1 MTVDYQYQIGG
12 SLPQNAP
19 TYVVRQADSELY
31 QALKAGEFC
40 YVLNSRQMGKS
51 SLLVRTVQ
59 KLSADGIACATI
71 DLSDIGNQQV
81 SLDKWYGGV
90 AYKLL
95 CSFNLFNPVEFM
107 AWWRERELMSPVQ
120 RLGELI
126 EELLLVKISQNLV
139 IFIDE
144 IDSVLSFQEP
154 LDDFF
159 ALIRCC
165 YNKRAH
171 NSEYQRITFALL
183 GVATPSDLI
192 SDATRTP
199 FNIGL
204 PIELHGFNLQEA
216 LPLAKGFEGKVENP
230 QEVLKEILDWT
241 GGQPF
246 LTQKLC
252 KLILHHVKSLAS
264 ASIISDSTDESKTEN
279 FTPNQLLISE
289 IVQSHII
296 DNWESSDEPV
306 HIKTIRDR
314 LLRSPHRASRLLGL
328 YQKILPPCDPPQP
341 PLIRGAVS
349 FSCRGNPPVVAPISE
364 TPTRSSMGW
373 AGTGAPPLQNP
384 GFSENET
391 ALPLIRGEK
400 MPELPLLR
408 GAGGICADD
417 TPEQTEQQLSGNQQ
431 PSEPPDCRGGAPVPA
446 LVGGIWAD
454 DTPEQTELRLSG
466 LVVKRAGKLT
476 VSNRIYAAIFSH
488 NWVEKALGDLRPYAE
503 SLTAWIATNCQD
515 ESRLLRGQALED
527 ARQWAANKSLNTQ
540 DYQFLGASQE
550 AEFAKLRDREKQTQA
565 EIEQLR
571 REKKLLEELSEAQ
584 KQKKVI
590 AAKLWREQQLRV
602 QTVTGAAVILISILI
617 VNFWVKPSIE
627 ERNHKILTLSLL
639 SETLFAADKKD
650 EALLE
655 SIRAVTEMKRSL
667 GVSSDIQMRVAIA
680 LEQAVYNFRER
691 RRLQTQASTLAF
703 ASFSP
708 DSQTIVTATDD
719 NYIKLWQNNGT
730 LQATLTGHTDK
741 IIRAI
746 FSPSGQIIVS
756 ASDDQ
761 TLKIWQ
767 RDGKLIHDLK
777 GHRSQITSVSF
788 SPDGKI
794 IASASADGTVKLWKI
809 NGEKLL
815 SLKVERG
822 WITSTSFSPDGQ
834 IIAAAATDGTVKLWS
849 LRKIVEKLQKQQSIE
864 ASTDIKLLRTLQIES
879 DKIMSVAFSPDGAML
894 ATASAGGTARIWSKD
909 GTPLSIFKHTSG
921 VTNIS
926 FSPDS
931 QMLLSASTDKMVRL
945 WNIDGTLLK
954 TLKGNK
960 DAVWSASFS
969 PDGKAI
975 ATASADGTVMLWNFN
990 LDDLLLQ
997 GCDGARNYFQTNPIA
1012 NPNNRH
1018 LCDGI
1023 GTQSELTQKKPG

>member
-81 SLDKWYGGV
+81 PLDKWYGGV

-95 CSFNLFNPVEFM
+95 CSFNLFNPIEFM
-107 AWWRERELMSPVQ
+107 TWWQERELMSAVQ
-120 RLGELI
+120 RQGELI
-126 EELLLVKISQNLV
+126 EELLLAKLPQPLV

-144 IDSVLSFQEP
+144 IDSVLSFKEP

-159 ALIRCC
+159 ALIRAC
-165 YNKRAH
+165 YNKRAQK
-171 NSEYQRITFALL
+171 SEYQRLTFALL

-204 PIELHGFNLQEA
+204 AIELYGFNLQEA
-216 LPLAKGFEGKVENP
+216 LPLAKGFEGKVDNP

-252 KLILHHVKSLAS
+252 KLILHHLKSLAS
-264 ASIISDSTDESKTEN
+264 ASIISDSTDESRSEIIT
-279 FTPNQLLISE
+279 TNQLLISD

-314 LLRSPHRASRLLGL
+314 LLRNQHHASRLLGL
-328 YQKILPPCDPPQP
+328 YQKILQPFDAPQP
-341 PLIRGAVS
+341 PLK
-349 FSCRGNPPVVAPISE
+349 
-364 TPTRSSMGW
+364 
-373 AGTGAPPLQNP
+373 TG
-384 GFSENET
+384 EE
-391 ALPLIRGEK
+391 

-408 GAGGICADD
+408 AAGGI
-417 TPEQTEQQLSGNQQ
+417 G
-431 PSEPPDCRGGAPVPA
+431 
-446 LVGGIWAD
+446 AD

-476 VSNRIYAAIFSH
+476 VYNRIYAAIFNQS
-488 NWVEKALGDLRPYAE
+488 WVEKALGDLRPYAE
-503 SLTAWIATNCQD
+503 SLTAWIAKNCQD

-527 ARQWAANKSLNTQ
+527 ARKWAANKSLCTQ
-540 DYQFLGASQE
+540 DYQFLNASQE
-550 AEFAKLRDREKQTQA
+550 AELTKFRCQEKQNQA

-590 AAKLWREQQLRV
+590 AAKLWRERQLRV
-602 QTVTGAAVILISILI
+602 QTVTAAAGILVLILIGA
-617 VNFWVKPSIE
+617 FWIKPSIE
-627 ERNHKILTLSLL
+627 ERNNKILTLSLL
-639 SETLFAADKKD
+639 SETLFSADKK
-650 EALLE
+650 EESLLE
-655 SIRAVTEMKRSL
+655 SIRAVTEMNRSL
-667 GVSSDIQMRVAIA
+667 GVTSDIQMRVVLA
-680 LEQAVYNFRER
+680 LEQAVYSFRER
-691 RRLQTQASTLAF
+691 RRLQSQASTLAF

-719 NYIKLWQNNGT
+719 NYIKLWQTNGT

-741 IIRAI
+741 IRRAI
-746 FSPSGQIIVS
+746 FNPSGQVIVS

-761 TLKIWQ
+761 TVKIWEKN
-767 RDGKLIHDLK
+767 GKLIHDLK
-777 GHRSQITSVSF
+777 GHRTQVTSVCV

-809 NGEKLL
+809 NGEEL
-815 SLKVERG
+815 SSFKVERG
-822 WITSTSFSPDGQ
+822 WITSASFSPDGQ
-834 IIAAAATDGTVKLWS
+834 RIAAAGTDGTVKLWS
-849 LRKIVEKLQKQQSIE
+849 LRKVVEKLQKQQSIE
-864 ASTDIKLLRTLQIES
+864 ASTDIKLLRILQMES
-879 DKIMSVAFSPDGAML
+879 EKIMSVAFSPDGAML
-894 ATASAGGTARIWSKD
+894 ATASAGGNARIWSKD
-909 GTPLSIFKHTSG
+909 GTPLSILKHTSG
-921 VTNIS
+921 LTNIS

-931 QMLLSASTDKMVRL
+931 QILLSASTDKMVRL

-975 ATASADGTVMLWNFN
+975 ASASADGTVMLWNFN
-990 LDDLLLQ
+990 IDDLLQQ
-997 GCDGARNYFQTNPIA
+997 GCNGVRNYFQTNPIA
-1012 NPNNRH
+1012 NQNNRH

-1023 GTQSELTQKKPG
+1023 GTQSGLRQKKTGQSILDFRF

>member
-204 PIELHGFNLQEA
+204 PIELHGFKLQEA
-216 LPLAKGFEGKVENP
+216 LPLAKGFEGKVDNP

-252 KLILHHVKSLAS
+252 KLILYHLKSLAS
-264 ASIISDSTDESKTEN
+264 ASIISDSTDESKTEIIP
-279 FTPNQLLISE
+279 TKKILISE

-328 YQKILPPCDPPQP
+328 YQKILP
-341 PLIRGAVS
+341 L
-349 FSCRGNPPVVAPISE
+349 
-364 TPTRSSMGW
+364 
-373 AGTGAPPLQNP
+373 
-384 GFSENET
+384 
-391 ALPLIRGEK
+391 
-400 MPELPLLR
+400 
-408 GAGGICADD
+408 
-417 TPEQTEQQLSGNQQ
+417 
-431 PSEPPDCRGGAPVPA
+431 SEPPDCRGAAPVPA

-488 NWVEKALGDLRPYAE
+488 NWIEKALGDLRPYAE

-527 ARQWAANKSLNTQ
+527 ARQWAANKSLSTQ

-565 EIEQLR
+565 EMEQLR

-584 KQKKVI
+584 KQKKAI
-590 AAKLWREQQLRV
+590 AVKLWREQQLRV

-617 VNFWVKPSIE
+617 VTFWVKPSIE
-627 ERNHKILTLSLL
+627 ERNNKILTLSLL
-639 SETLFAADKKD
+639 SETLFAADKKE

-703 ASFSP
+703 VSFSP

-719 NYIKLWQNNGT
+719 NYIKLWQTNGT

-741 IIRAI
+741 IRRVI
-746 FSPSGQIIVS
+746 FNASGQIIVS
-756 ASDDQ
+756 ASDDK
-761 TLKIWQ
+761 TVKIWQ
-767 RDGKLIHDLK
+767 RDGKLINDLK
-777 GHRSQITSVSF
+777 GHSGLITSVSL

-794 IASASADGTVKLWKI
+794 IASASTDGTVKVWKI
-809 NGEKLL
+809 NGEKLS

-822 WITSTSFSPDGQ
+822 GITSASFSPDGQ
-834 IIAAAATDGTVKLWS
+834 IIAASGTDGTVKLWS

-864 ASTDIKLLRTLQIES
+864 ASTDIKLLRTLQIGS
-879 DKIMSVAFSPDGAML
+879 DKIMSVTFSPDGAML

-909 GTPLSIFKHTSG
+909 GTPLSILKHTSG

-975 ATASADGTVMLWNFN
+975 ASASADGTVMLWNFN
-990 LDDLLLQ
+990 LDDLLQQ
-997 GCDGARNYFQTNPIA
+997 GCNGVRNYLQKNPIA

-1023 GTQSELTQKKPG
+1023 ETQSELTQKKPG

>member
-107 AWWRERELMSPVQ
+107 TWWRERELMSPVQ

-126 EELLLVKISQNLV
+126 EELLLAKLPQPLV

-159 ALIRCC
+159 ALLRCC

-204 PIELHGFNLQEA
+204 AIELHGFNLQEA
-216 LPLAKGFEGKVENP
+216 LPLTKGFEGKLDNP
-230 QEVLKEILDWT
+230 LEVLKDILDWT

-252 KLILHHVKSLAS
+252 KLILNHVKSLAS
-264 ASIISDSTDESKTEN
+264 ASLISDATDESKSEF
-279 FTPNQLLISE
+279 FTTNQLFISE

-314 LLRSPHRASRLLGL
+314 LLRSQHRASRLLGL

-341 PLIRGAVS
+341 PLIRD
-349 FSCRGNPPVVAPISE
+349 
-364 TPTRSSMGW
+364 
-373 AGTGAPPLQNP
+373 
-384 GFSENET
+384 
-391 ALPLIRGEK
+391 EK

-408 GAGGICADD
+408 EGA
-417 TPEQTEQQLSGNQQ
+417 
-431 PSEPPDCRGGAPVPA
+431 
-446 LVGGIWAD
+446 GIWAD

-476 VSNRIYAAIFSH
+476 VSNRIYAAIFNP

-503 SLTAWIATNCQD
+503 ALTAWIATNCQD

-527 ARQWAANKSLNTQ
+527 AQQWAANKSLSTQ

-550 AEFAKLRDREKQTQA
+550 AEFAKLRDREKQTQT

-584 KQKKVI
+584 KQKKVM
-590 AAKLWREQQLRV
+590 AVKLWREQQLRV

-617 VNFWVKPSIE
+617 VAFWVKPSIE
-627 ERNHKILTLSLL
+627 ERNNKILTLSLL
-639 SETLFAADKKD
+639 SETLFAADKKE

-691 RRLQTQASTLAF
+691 RRLQSQASTLAF
-703 ASFSP
+703 VSFSP
-708 DSQTIVTATDD
+708 DSQTIVTATD
-719 NYIKLWQNNGT
+719 NYIKLWQTNGT

-741 IIRAI
+741 IRSAI
-746 FSPSGQIIVS
+746 FSPSGEIIVS
-756 ASDDQ
+756 ASDDK
-761 TLKIWQ
+761 TVKIWQ
-767 RDGKLIHDLK
+767 KNGKLIHDLK
-777 GHRSQITSVSF
+777 GHSGQITSVF
-788 SPDGKI
+788 LSPDGKI
-794 IASASADGTVKLWKI
+794 IVSASADGTVKLWKI
-809 NGEKLL
+809 NGEELL
-815 SLKVERG
+815 SFKVERG
-822 WITSTSFSPDGQ
+822 WITSASFSPDGQ
-834 IIAAAATDGTVKLWS
+834 IIAAAGTDGTVKLWS
-849 LRKIVEKLQKQQSIE
+849 LTKVVEKLQKQQSIQ
-864 ASTDIKLLRTLQIES
+864 ASTDIQLLRSLQIES
-879 DKIMSVAFSPDGAML
+879 DKIMSVTFSPDGAML
-894 ATASAGGTARIWSKD
+894 ATASAGGTARIWRKD
-909 GTPLSIFKHTSG
+909 GKPLSILKHTSG
-921 VTNIS
+921 LTNIS

-931 QMLLSASTDKMVRL
+931 QMLLSASTDKMLRL

-975 ATASADGTVMLWNFN
+975 ASASADGTVMLWNLN
-990 LDDLLLQ
+990 LDDLLVQ
-997 GCDGARNYFQTNPIA
+997 GCNVAHNYFKTNPIA
-1012 NPNNRH
+1012 NQNNRH

-1023 GTQSELTQKKPG
+1023 GTQSELTQKKSG

>member
-107 AWWRERELMSPVQ
+107 TWWQERELMSPVQ

-126 EELLLVKISQNLV
+126 EELLLAKLPQPLV

-144 IDSVLSFQEP
+144 IDSVLSFKEP

-159 ALIRCC
+159 ALIRAC
-165 YNKRAH
+165 YNKRAQK
-171 NSEYQRITFALL
+171 SEYQRLTFALL

-192 SDATRTP
+192 SDAARTP

-204 PIELHGFNLQEA
+204 AIELHGFNLQEA
-216 LPLAKGFEGKVENP
+216 LPLAKGFEGKVDNP

-252 KLILHHVKSLAS
+252 KLILQHLKSLAS
-264 ASIISDSTDESKTEN
+264 ASIISDSTDESRTEII
-279 FTPNQLLISE
+279 TTNQLLISK

-314 LLRSPHRASRLLGL
+314 LLRNHDHASRLLGL
-328 YQKILPPCDPPQP
+328 YQKILQPFEIPQP
-341 PLIRGAVS
+341 PLK
-349 FSCRGNPPVVAPISE
+349 
-364 TPTRSSMGW
+364 
-373 AGTGAPPLQNP
+373 TGD
-384 GFSENET
+384 E
-391 ALPLIRGEK
+391 

-408 GAGGICADD
+408 GA
-417 TPEQTEQQLSGNQQ
+417 
-431 PSEPPDCRGGAPVPA
+431 
-446 LVGGIWAD
+446 GGIWAD

-476 VSNRIYAAIFSH
+476 VYNRIYAAIFNQ

-527 ARQWAANKSLNTQ
+527 ARKWAANKSLCTQ
-540 DYQFLGASQE
+540 DYQFLNASQE
-550 AEFAKLRDREKQTQA
+550 AELTKFRCQEKQNQA

-590 AAKLWREQQLRV
+590 AAKLWRERQLRV
-602 QTVTGAAVILISILI
+602 QTVTAAAGILVLILIGA
-617 VNFWVKPSIE
+617 FWIKPSIE
-627 ERNHKILTLSLL
+627 ERNNKILTLSLL
-639 SETLFAADKKD
+639 SETLFSADKK
-650 EALLE
+650 EESLLE
-655 SIRAVTEMKRSL
+655 SIRAVTEMNRSL

-680 LEQAVYNFRER
+680 LEQAVYSFRER
-691 RRLQTQASTLAF
+691 RRFQSQASNLAF

-719 NYIKLWQNNGT
+719 NYIKLWQTNGT

-741 IIRAI
+741 VRRAI
-746 FSPSGQIIVS
+746 FNPTGEIIVS
-756 ASDDQ
+756 ASDDH
-761 TLKIWQ
+761 TVKIWQ
-767 RDGKLIHDLK
+767 TNGKLIHDLK
-777 GHRSQITSVSF
+777 GHSGQITSVSL

-794 IASASADGTVKLWKI
+794 IASASADGTVKLWNI
-809 NGEKLL
+809 NGKEL
-815 SLKVERG
+815 SSFKVERG
-822 WITSTSFSPDGQ
+822 WITSASFSPDGQ
-834 IIAAAATDGTVKLWS
+834 RIAAAGTDGTVKLWS
-849 LRKIVEKLQKQQSIE
+849 LRKVGEKLQKQQSIE
-864 ASTDIKLLRTLQIES
+864 ASTDIKLLRSLQIES
-879 DKIMSVAFSPDGAML
+879 DKIMSVTFSPDGAML
-894 ATASAGGTARIWSKD
+894 AAASAGGTARIWSKD
-909 GTPLSIFKHTSG
+909 GTPLSILKHTSG
-921 VTNIS
+921 LTNIS

-945 WNIDGTLLK
+945 WNIDGTLLQ

-975 ATASADGTVMLWNFN
+975 ASASADGTVMLWNFN
-990 LDDLLLQ
+990 LEDLLQQ
-997 GCDGARNYFQTNPIA
+997 GCNGARNYFQTNPIA
-1012 NPNNRH
+1012 NQNNRH

-1023 GTQSELTQKKPG
+1023 GTQSGLRQKKPGQESKS

>member
-107 AWWRERELMSPVQ
+107 TWWRERELMSPVQ

-204 PIELHGFNLQEA
+204 AIELHGFKLQEA
-216 LPLAKGFEGKVENP
+216 LPLAKGFEGKVDNP
-230 QEVLKEILDWT
+230 QEVLQEILDWT

-264 ASIISDSTDESKTEN
+264 SSIVSDSPDESKTEN
-279 FTPNQLLISE
+279 FTTNQLLISE

-314 LLRSPHRASRLLGL
+314 LLRSQHRASRLLGL
-328 YQKILPPCDPPQP
+328 YQKILP
-341 PLIRGAVS
+341 L
-349 FSCRGNPPVVAPISE
+349 SE
-364 TPTRSSMGW
+364 PS
-373 AGTGAPPLQNP
+373 
-384 GFSENET
+384 
-391 ALPLIRGEK
+391 
-400 MPELPLLR
+400 LLR

-417 TPEQTEQQLSGNQQ
+417 TPEQTELRPSENQQ
-431 PSEPPDCRGGAPVPA
+431 FSELQLLKEGA
-446 LVGGIWAD
+446 GIWAD

-476 VSNRIYAAIFSH
+476 VSNRIYAAIFNHS
-488 NWVEKALGDLRPYAE
+488 WVEKALGDLRPYAE
-503 SLTAWIATNCQD
+503 SLTAWVATNCQD

-527 ARQWAANKSLNTQ
+527 ARKWAANKSLSTQ

-550 AEFAKLRDREKQTQA
+550 AEFANFRYQEKQHQA

-584 KQKKVI
+584 NQKKAI
-590 AAKLWREQQLRV
+590 AVKLWREEQLRV
-602 QTVTGAAVILISILI
+602 QTVTGSAAILISILI
-617 VNFWVKPSIE
+617 VAFWVKPSIE
-627 ERNHKILTLSLL
+627 ERNNKILTLSLL
-639 SETLFAADKKD
+639 SETLFAADKKE

-719 NYIKLWQNNGT
+719 NYIKLWQTNGT

-746 FSPSGQIIVS
+746 FNPSSQIIVS
-756 ASDDQ
+756 ASDDK
-761 TLKIWQ
+761 TVKIWQ
-767 RDGKLIHDLK
+767 KNGKLIHNLK
-777 GHRSQITSVSF
+777 GHSAQITSVSL
-788 SPDGKI
+788 SPDGNV
-794 IASASADGTVKLWKI
+794 IASASADGSVKLWKI
-809 NGEKLL
+809 NGEEL
-815 SLKVERG
+815 SSFNLERG
-822 WITSTSFSPDGQ
+822 WITSASFSPDGQ
-834 IIAAAATDGTVKLWS
+834 IIAAAGTDGTIKLWS
-849 LRKIVEKLQKQQSIE
+849 LRKVTEKLQKKQSIE
-864 ASTDIKLLRTLQIES
+864 ASTDIKLLRSLQMES
-879 DKIMSVAFSPDGAML
+879 DKIMTVTFSPDGVML
-894 ATASAGGTARIWSKD
+894 AAASAGGTARIWSKD
-909 GTPLSIFKHTSG
+909 GTPLSILKHTSG
-921 VTNIS
+921 VTSIS

-931 QMLLSASTDKMVRL
+931 QILLSASTDKMLRL

-960 DAVWSASFS
+960 DAVWNASFS

-975 ATASADGTVMLWNFN
+975 ASASADGTVMLWNFN
-990 LDDLLLQ
+990 LDDLLQQ
-997 GCDGARNYFQTNPIA
+997 GCNGVRNYLQTNPIA
-1012 NPNNRH
+1012 NQNNRH

-1023 GTQSELTQKKPG
+1023 GTQLELTQKKLG